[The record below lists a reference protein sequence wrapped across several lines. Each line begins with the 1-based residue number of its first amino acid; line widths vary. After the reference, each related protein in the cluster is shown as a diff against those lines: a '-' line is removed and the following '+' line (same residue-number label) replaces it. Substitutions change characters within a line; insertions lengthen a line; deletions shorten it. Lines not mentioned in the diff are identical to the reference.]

1 MRWLLSGTVFALC
14 VFSSTLGCAERHGS
28 VQTPPSDASGAPVP
42 RAVPAPSAPAST
54 TLVPTASAPVPVA
67 PTASAPPVAAPDTSA
82 LPVAAPSAEPQSNAE
97 PPLTG
102 PDGKTLP
109 QTEERPSVDSPS
121 FKRRIERL
129 SEAILRDDPSLC
141 LSSFFPLLAYRE
153 VKAIEKPE
161 RDYQYR
167 LIRHFERD
175 IHEYHKALGKDAK
188 FEGID
193 VPESTAKWMKPGSE
207 GNKLGYFRVLRSR
220 LRFTK
225 SNGKPQTFELTS
237 MISWRGEW
245 YVVHLHGFE

>member
-1 MRWLLSGTVFALC
+1 MRWLLSSSVFAFS
-14 VFSSTLGCAERHGS
+14 VFSSTLGCAERHAS
-28 VQTPPSDASGAPVP
+28 VERPPSESSVLPAAPASATSAVATPSASTAPSAQP
-42 RAVPAPSAPAST
+42 LPAKEASAAEVPAPKAPAE
-54 TLVPTASAPVPVA
+54 
-67 PTASAPPVAAPDTSA
+67 
-82 LPVAAPSAEPQSNAE
+82 AEAEAE

-109 QTEERPSVDSPS
+109 QTEERPSIESPA

-129 SEAILRDDPSLC
+129 AQCILRDDPSIC
-141 LSSFFPLLAYRE
+141 SSSFFPLLAYRE
-153 VKAIEKPE
+153 VKAVEKPE

-167 LIRHFERD
+167 LVRHFERD
-175 IHEYHKALGKDAK
+175 IHEYHKALGDNAK

-193 VPESTAKWMKPGSE
+193 VPEASARWMKPGSE
-207 GNKLGYFRVLRSR
+207 GNKLGYYRVLRSR

-225 SNGKPQTFELTS
+225 SNGKAQNFELTS

>member
-1 MRWLLSGTVFALC
+1 VPEASP
-14 VFSSTLGCAERHGS
+14 
-28 VQTPPSDASGAPVP
+28 PPS
-42 RAVPAPSAPAST
+42 
-54 TLVPTASAPVPVA
+54 
-67 PTASAPPVAAPDTSA
+67 AA
-82 LPVAAPSAEPQSNAE
+82 AEAE

-109 QTEERPSVDSPS
+109 QTEERPSVESPR

-129 SEAILRDDPSLC
+129 AQAILDDEPKTALE
-141 LSSFFPLLAYRE
+141 SFFPLLAYKE

-175 IHEYHKALGKDAK
+175 IHEYKKLLGAGAK
-188 FEGID
+188 FEGVD
-193 VPESTAKWMKPGSE
+193 VPESSARWMKPGSE
-207 GNKLGYFRVLRSR
+207 GNKLGYYRVLRSR

-225 SNGKPQTFELTS
+225 ANGKQQTLELTS